1 MHELLTTAEMAEA
14 DRRAIGANIPS
25 LTLMEN
31 AGRAV
36 ADTAAAMVPAGSQI
50 LILCGPGNNGGDGFV
65 AARLLQNQGFS
76 VSVLLLGSLE
86 NLKGDALHMAARWT
100 GPTLETVRD
109 VPAPDPSRTPGR
121 TPSGHPRTPLPIGP
135 DTRLILDALFG
146 AGLSRPLTE
155 KAADLVHAANASG
168 LPILAVDVPS
178 GLDGNTGDVSLAPLR
193 VDVPSGLDGNSG
205 NALAEDSAS
214 GGTPASGTSFLPASG
229 GTAPLRDSSPAPLR
243 GDTISAT
250 RTVTFF
256 RRKPGHLL
264 YPGRRLCGDVT
275 TADIG
280 IPPAVLDA
288 ICPRTHA
295 NAPALWRAAFPRAHT
310 DQHKYT
316 RGHAVVVS
324 GPADATGA
332 ARLGARGALRMGAG
346 LVTLVGNAAAT
357 AVNAAHV
364 TAIMLKIAATPDAL
378 AEVLAD
384 TRRNAVLIGP
394 GAGVGTATAR
404 NVLTAL
410 ASSAAVVLDADALT
424 SFAPDAEPD
433 DAPRDAARMGFMTPP
448 GEPAPDAAR
457 LYQAIAARSARV
469 VSRSAR
475 VVSCSARVVMTP
487 HEGEFARLFG
497 ASGNSRNGSK
507 LDRARAAAATSG
519 AVVILKGPD
528 TVIAAPDGRAAINEN
543 APPWLATAGSGD
555 VLAGFVTGLLAQ
567 RMPAWEAACAAVW
580 LHGACAAAHGPGLI
594 AEDIPEMLPRVLRE
608 LLEA

>member
-1 MHELLTTAEMAEA
+1 MHELLTTAEMADA
-14 DRRAIGANIPS
+14 DRRAISANIPS

-36 ADTAAAMVPAGSQI
+36 ADAAAAMVPVGSQI

-65 AARLLQNQGFS
+65 AARLLKNQGFS
-76 VSVLLLGSLE
+76 ASVLLLGSLE
-86 NLKGDALHMAARWT
+86 NLHGDALHMAARWT
-100 GPTLETVRD
+100 GPTLETGRD
-109 VPAPDPSRTPGR
+109 APASDASRTPGRTPGR

-155 KAADLVHAANASG
+155 KAADLVRAANASG

-178 GLDGNTGDVSLAPLR
+178 GLDGN
-193 VDVPSGLDGNSG
+193 SG
-205 NALAEDSAS
+205 
-214 GGTPASGTSFLPASG
+214 
-229 GTAPLRDSSPAPLR
+229 APLR
-243 GDTISAT
+243 GDTPTEDSPVVAAT

-288 ICPRTHA
+288 IRPRTHA
-295 NAPALWRAAFPRAHT
+295 NAPALWRSAFPQLTHDT
-310 DQHKYT
+310 HKYT

-346 LVTLVGNAAAT
+346 LVTLVGSAAAT

-394 GAGVGTATAR
+394 GAGVNTVTAR

-410 ASSAAVVLDADALT
+410 ASPAAVVLDADALT
-424 SFAPDAEPD
+424 SFAPDAQTE
-433 DAPRDAARMGFMTPP
+433 DAPRDAARMGFMTPR

-457 LYQAIAARSARV
+457 LYAAIAARTPPVVSHTPPVASGSARETK
-469 VSRSAR
+469 RSAS

-497 ASGNSRNGSK
+497 TLDGSK

-567 RMPAWEAACAAVW
+567 TMPAWEAACAAVW

-608 LLEA
+608 FVGA

>member
-1 MHELLTTAEMAEA
+1 MHELLTTADMADA
-14 DRRAIGANIPS
+14 DRRAIALNIPS

-36 ADTAAAMVPAGSQI
+36 AETAAAMVPAGSGI

-76 VSVLLLGSLE
+76 VSLLLLGTLE
-86 NLKGDALHMAARWT
+86 NLKGDAAAMAARWS
-100 GPTLETVRD
+100 GPVLEMGLETGRD
-109 VPAPDPSRTPGR
+109 TPAADHPRSPGR
-121 TPSGHPRTPLPIGP
+121 SPAGHPRSPLPIGP
-135 DTRLILDALFG
+135 DTRLIIDALFG

-155 KAADLVHAANASG
+155 KAADLVRAANASG
-168 LPILAVDVPS
+168 VPILAVDVPS
-178 GLDGNTGDVSLAPLR
+178 GLDGNSGAPLRDTSSDAPPRDSSSLAPLR
-193 VDVPSGLDGNSG
+193 GSSP
-205 NALAEDSAS
+205 
-214 GGTPASGTSFLPASG
+214 
-229 GTAPLRDSSPAPLR
+229 APLRDSSSPAPLR
-243 GDTISAT
+243 GDTSSLLASGKTIHAT

-264 YPGRRLCGDVT
+264 HPGRRLCGDVT
-275 TADIG
+275 TAQIG

-288 ICPRTHA
+288 IRPNTHA
-295 NAPALWRAAFPRAHT
+295 NAPALWRSAFPQART

-316 RGHAVVVS
+316 RGHAIVVS

-346 LVTLVGNAAAT
+346 LVTLAGNAAAT

-364 TAIMLKIAATPDAL
+364 TAVMLKIAATPDAL
-378 AEVLAD
+378 AEILAD

-394 GAGVGTATAR
+394 GAGVGALTAR

-410 ASSAAVVLDADALT
+410 ASPAAVVLDADALI
-424 SFAPDAEPD
+424 SFAPDARAD
-433 DAPRDAARMGFMTPP
+433 DTPRDAARMGFMTPR
-448 GEPAPDAAR
+448 GEPAPGPEQLNA
-457 LYQAIAARSARV
+457 AIA
-469 VSRSAR
+469 SRSAP
-475 VVSCSARVVMTP
+475 VVLTP

-497 ASGNSRNGSK
+497 ARDGSK

-528 TVIAAPDGRAAINEN
+528 TVIAAPDGRSAINEN

-567 RMPAWEAACAAVW
+567 KMPAWEAACAAVW
-580 LHGACAAAHGPGLI
+580 LHGACAQAFGPGLI
-594 AEDIPEMLPRVLRE
+594 AEDIPEILPRVLRE
-608 LLEA
+608 FVEA